1 MTDTDSH
8 ADTCDMHTVHTAFR
22 REFGVLPNS
31 VRISQVPSLTT

>member
-8 ADTCDMHTVHTAFR
+8 ADTCDMHTAFR